1 MVRAFLVT
9 AQINTCGHRRCH
21 GHYELGNM
29 FMFYIFDMGNRV
41 GLVTDR
47 EEAKEKGY
55 VYVGEEQK
63 EEDAHRVLTEYFSK
77 QSM

>member
-1 MVRAFLVT
+1 
-9 AQINTCGHRRCH
+9 
-21 GHYELGNM
+21 
-29 FMFYIFDMGNRV
+29 MFYIFDMGNRV